1 MTLLEPAAG
10 GRKKPARRR
19 RKWQQG
25 KPNKLAPEL
34 AALLASPEIEFGPA
48 MKALPSDRHRAFCLA
63 LYQVKPGYGA
73 NVKAAKLAGFG
84 TSTTSAKSWSALASL
99 YANDERVQ
107 AALFEEDQ
115 KRLRASAPR
124 AIRALQ
130 GLVEDP
136 THKDHAR
143 GIGMVLDRVHP
154 VETTHHIDVD
164 HHHRHR
170 IEANEKTLARI
181 HELTLLAGMDPAK
194 LPPMIDGTFT
204 KILAAPV
211 VAQPREDDHE
221 QHDD

>member
-1 MTLLEPAAG
+1 MTLLELAAG
-10 GRKKPARRR
+10 GRKKPVRRR

-25 KPNKLAPEL
+25 TPNTLAPEL

-99 YANDERVQ
+99 YANDSRMQ

-136 THKDHAR
+136 THRDHAR

-154 VETTHHIDVD
+154 VETTHRVDVD
-164 HHHRHR
+164 HHHRHE
-170 IEANEKTLARI
+170 ITAPEKVLARI
-181 HELTLLAGMDPAK
+181 NELALAFGLDPK
-194 LPPMIDGTFT
+194 KMPGMIDVTPERT
-204 KILAAPV
+204 
-211 VAQPREDDHE
+211 DDE
-221 QHDD
+221 GKADAGA